1 MLGKILRKTNVPKE
15 YLGDLKIT
23 YINNVMVVTNYG
35 ELISINSVLVDLK
48 GLVIKGEK
56 LKVIYQ
62 DPVRIKIDGKISE
75 VSKKWLIHTK

>member
-23 YINNVMVVTNYG
+23 YINNVMLVTNYG

-48 GLVIKGEK
+48 GLMIKGEK

-62 DPVRIKIDGKISE
+62 DPVRIKIDGLISE
-75 VSKKWLIHTK
+75 VSKK

>member
-75 VSKKWLIHTK
+75 VSKK

>member
-1 MLGKILRKTNVPKE
+1 
-15 YLGDLKIT
+15 
-23 YINNVMVVTNYG
+23 
-35 ELISINSVLVDLK
+35 
-48 GLVIKGEK
+48 

>member
-1 MLGKILRKTNVPKE
+1 MLGKILRKTNVPNE

-75 VSKKWLIHTK
+75 VSKK

>member
-23 YINNVMVVTNYG
+23 YINNVMVVTNYC

-75 VSKKWLIHTK
+75 VSKK